1 MVQVTAAPY
10 RYIIDTSSMLSQKD
24 NEPHR
29 RKIFR
34 SQWEKIDEL
43 VERQEIVTCSETALE
58 VNDEVVKT
66 WLRDHQCVILQI
78 DDEVQTNVTR
88 VVTQNPQLI
97 DFRSCKSSGDAFLIA
112 TAMKYGLTVI
122 TEENKTSN
130 KKIPFVCSQM
140 GVPCMSILELCEHEG
155 WVF

>member
-1 MVQVTAAPY
+1 MVYVTTTPY

-43 VERQEIVTCSETALE
+43 VEKQVIVTCSEIALE
-58 VNDEVVKT
+58 VNDDNIKT
-66 WLRDHQCVILQI
+66 WLHDHQCVILQI
-78 DDEVQTNVTR
+78 DDEVQANVTK

-97 DFRSCKSSGDAFLIA
+97 DIRNCKSSGDAFLIA

-122 TEENKTSN
+122 TEEKNNSP

-140 GVPCMSILELCEHEG
+140 GVRCISVLGLCECEG